1 LGVELDGQL
10 VMASLYEKRRQID
23 ASLFHAES
31 GLACTLEVREK
42 IWTKQGLPALKD
54 LSTEEKD
61 RVCHAITESLALVEP
76 LPPADLTAV
85 LRDQAFV
92 EALAKRAAA
101 APA

>member
-1 LGVELDGQL
+1 MGVELDGQL

-42 IWTKQGLPALKD
+42 VWMKHGLKALKE
-54 LSTEEKD
+54 LSAEEKD
-61 RVCHAITESLALVEP
+61 RVCHAITESIALEEP
-76 LPPADLTAV
+76 LPPADLTAA
-85 LRDQAFV
+85 LRDEAFV
-92 EALAKRAAA
+92 SALQKRAAA